1 MRDFTPEERELIANT
16 PITIECFDVE
26 KIPYSA
32 TKEEIDMAISV
43 LENKRKSL
51 LQCRNKRTREMQ
63 FNLFIALL
71 PSSYNVVRIK

>member
-32 TKEEIDMAISV
+32 TKDEIDTAISV
-43 LENKRKSL
+43 LENKRKSIL
-51 LQCRNKRTREMQ
+51 RYRSKKMREVQ
-63 FNLFIALL
+63 FNFLIALL
-71 PSSYNVVRIK
+71 PSSYNVVRIN